1 MVWRPGKLLASPRR
15 EGAPTATRT
24 YDLALLIVG
33 AGSLGLIA
41 FVEGRLRELV
51 ELATMVVAAVMPL
64 PAAPV
69 VQGNP
74 STDMTNQLAYT
85 SALALHAKRDEQ
97 LRTVGALVG
106 KLVG

>member
-1 MVWRPGKLLASPRR
+1 
-15 EGAPTATRT
+15 
-24 YDLALLIVG
+24 
-33 AGSLGLIA
+33 
-41 FVEGRLRELV
+41 
-51 ELATMVVAAVMPL
+51 MPL

-97 LRTVGALVG
+97 LRTIGTLVAALV
-106 KLVG
+106 K